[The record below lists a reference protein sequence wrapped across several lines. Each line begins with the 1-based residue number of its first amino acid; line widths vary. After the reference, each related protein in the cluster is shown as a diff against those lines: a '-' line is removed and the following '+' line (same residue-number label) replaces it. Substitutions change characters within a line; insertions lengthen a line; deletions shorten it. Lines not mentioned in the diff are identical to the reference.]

1 MIAEMLPKTR
11 DALGPERL
19 ADLARR
25 ADILSHHPEFDP
37 VWYAETFP
45 DVGLSDLSPQQH
57 YASFGLWLDRP
68 CGPGAA
74 KAPDALRTAMLR
86 QPLISF
92 CISIMNRPDDIRGT
106 LAENLENNMAFSD
119 RIEFVLIFFDRDHET
134 HQWVTERFPEH
145 LASGYLRMIVEPP
158 LDGWHFG
165 KAKNRHR
172 DYATGRVFSSLDG
185 DNFLT
190 PAEVRELED
199 IHAKHGDRF
208 IFHHFSGK
216 WGDGSSGRL
225 SAPVGIFRET
235 GYDERFM
242 PRQYDEIDFILSAMA
257 ADPELTLVRVE
268 GENHALASKRVSDFI
283 ARAGLD
289 NPVVV
294 RAPVD
299 HRSPLNPKLE
309 SYVSDD
315 PSISKMQMFNQYF
328 SYMKNSPS
336 DALRDSYY
344 EKLIVAR
351 HEVVDVL
358 APEKIP
364 ATFFC
369 AGEMPEPGSL
379 PVGPEDVCL
388 FACMKNDDQF
398 LERFYGHYKK
408 IGVRRFFV
416 IDDGSDVPIRDLLP
430 HPDVHV
436 FRPKVGDFRTSK
448 GMWMDGLIKAYL
460 PEGAWALTV
469 DADEFID
476 LPDGYENL
484 GEVVRRLAGQ
494 GRDYMPGLL
503 LDLVPGPHVTAEELS
518 RSEERFEAVFDH
530 CVQVETPVGAD
541 YAENH
546 SVRWAFG
553 EFAALSWRFDTRYH
567 AFGTLDTLRK
577 IPLLRHRA
585 GRHLNQGFHTLHYTD
600 GAPLR
605 DRRCGTPRRCW
616 FSGITSC

>member
-1 MIAEMLPKTR
+1 
-11 DALGPERL
+11 
-19 ADLARR
+19 
-25 ADILSHHPEFDP
+25 
-37 VWYAETFP
+37 
-45 DVGLSDLSPQQH
+45 
-57 YASFGLWLDRP
+57 
-68 CGPGAA
+68 
-74 KAPDALRTAMLR
+74 
-86 QPLISF
+86 
-92 CISIMNRPDDIRGT
+92 
-106 LAENLENNMAFSD
+106 
-119 RIEFVLIFFDRDHET
+119 
-134 HQWVTERFPEH
+134 
-145 LASGYLRMIVEPP
+145 
-158 LDGWHFG
+158 
-165 KAKNRHR
+165 
-172 DYATGRVFSSLDG
+172 
-185 DNFLT
+185 
-190 PAEVRELED
+190 
-199 IHAKHGDRF
+199 
-208 IFHHFSGK
+208 
-216 WGDGSSGRL
+216 
-225 SAPVGIFRET
+225 
-235 GYDERFM
+235 M

-518 RSEERFEAVFDH
+518 RSEERFEAV
-530 CVQVETPVGAD
+530 VRPLRPGRNAGRGGLRREPLGPLGLRRIRRPVLA
-541 YAENH
+541 
-546 SVRWAFG
+546 VRHALSRLRHPRHAAQDPPAAASG
-553 EFAALSWRFDTRYH
+553 RAAPEPGVPHAALHRRERRS
-567 AFGTLDTLRK
+567 GTGDVG
-577 IPLLRHRA
+577 HRGGA
-585 GRHLNQGFHTLHYTD
+585 GSQALQAAEAVFPYRAATY
-600 GAPLR
+600 A
-605 DRRCGTPRRCW
+605 
-616 FSGITSC
+616 